1 MDNIKI
7 TNLKDLKEI
16 IATSSISETVNSYI
30 LANNPICFDGK
41 NNIVYELRKMLS
53 DHFEVHLKNIEIV
66 GSAKLG
72 ISLNPSPKRYGKKF
86 GKDSDI
92 DLVIVS
98 NELFDIAWHE
108 LIKREDKLFGEEE
121 KIFSCYKD
129 IPMGII
135 SPNKLPIQMEFSKKW
150 WGIFESLSS
159 NAKFENR
166 KIRGRLFKDWW
177 FVEKYYSIQLA
188 NLSK

>member
-1 MDNIKI
+1 MSKI
-7 TNLKDLKEI
+7 INNLEDLKEI
-16 IATSSISETVNSYI
+16 ISSSSISETVNSYI
-30 LANNPICFDGK
+30 LANSPICFGGK
-41 NNIVYELRKMLS
+41 DNIVYELRKMLS
-53 DHFEVHLKNIEIV
+53 NHFEVHLKNIEIV
-66 GSAKLG
+66 GSGKLG

-86 GKDSDI
+86 NKDSDI
-92 DLVIVS
+92 DLVVVS

-108 LIKREDKLFGEEE
+108 LIRKEDKLFGEEE
-121 KIFSCYKD
+121 KISSCYED

-159 NAKFENR
+159 NTKFENR